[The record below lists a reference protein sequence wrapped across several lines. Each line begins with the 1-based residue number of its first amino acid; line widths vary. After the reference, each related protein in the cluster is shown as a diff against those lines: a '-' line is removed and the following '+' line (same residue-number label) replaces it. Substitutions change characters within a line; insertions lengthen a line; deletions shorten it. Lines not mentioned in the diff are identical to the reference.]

1 MIQDIGP
8 EVFRNEYSR
17 KREPEEEDRVF
28 LFRGRNVLVRTGL
41 EGAGTDITVPMVKEV
56 KAAGLEGAF
65 LQYLF
70 TIEET
75 AYYLWMSREPGSAA
89 QEPPVIPG
97 YEYGRLSL
105 LRHSRPRDLSFAG
118 ETAYQL
124 YGWYRD
130 NRFCGRCGAVM
141 RFGEKERNMV
151 CPVCGNVSY
160 PKIMPAVI
168 VGVTD
173 GDRLLMTR
181 YRGREYRGRA
191 LIAGWCEIGET
202 GENTVRREVMEEAG
216 LRVKNIRYYKS
227 QPWGFDSDLLLGYY
241 CEVDG
246 DTDITMEE
254 DELSVAEWVR
264 RAEITETFE
273 NMSLTNEMICR
284 FRDGAGD
291 RRYQDDKACDFVAV
305 KG

>member
-1 MIQDIGP
+1 MIQDIYPHRLHNEFIPHRALDGEGIGFAFDGP
-8 EVFRNEYSR
+8 KVLCRFEGNAVRLPRVKELG
-17 KREPEEEDRVF
+17 EEKAWRF
-28 LFRGRNVLVRTGL
+28 LFTLDETPCYLL
-41 EGAGTDITVPMVKEV
+41 EAALDAPEGWEYEVV
-56 KAAGLEGAF
+56 KA
-65 LQYLF
+65 
-70 TIEET
+70 
-75 AYYLWMSREPGSAA
+75 
-89 QEPPVIPG
+89 
-97 YEYGRLSL
+97 
-105 LRHSRPRDLSFAG
+105 LRHRAEGPREGIFAAW
-118 ETAYQL
+118 TAFQL
-124 YGWYRD
+124 ANWYRD

-191 LIAGWCEIGET
+191 LIAGFCEIGET
-202 GENTVRREVMEEAG
+202 GEDTVRREVMEEAG

>member
-28 LFRGRNVLVRTGL
+28 LFRGRNVLVRTGM
-41 EGAGTDITVPMVKEV
+41 EGAGTDIAVPMVKEV

-75 AYYLWMSREPGSAA
+75 AYYLWMNREPGSAA

-141 RFGEKERNMV
+141 RFGEKGTEYGLSGVRK
-151 CPVCGNVSY
+151 CIVS
-160 PKIMPAVI
+160 
-168 VGVTD
+168 
-173 GDRLLMTR
+173 
-181 YRGREYRGRA
+181 
-191 LIAGWCEIGET
+191 
-202 GENTVRREVMEEAG
+202 
-216 LRVKNIRYYKS
+216 
-227 QPWGFDSDLLLGYY
+227 
-241 CEVDG
+241 
-246 DTDITMEE
+246 
-254 DELSVAEWVR
+254 
-264 RAEITETFE
+264 
-273 NMSLTNEMICR
+273 
-284 FRDGAGD
+284 
-291 RRYQDDKACDFVAV
+291 
-305 KG
+305 